1 MMKQQQK
8 GFTLI
13 ELMIVV
19 LTLALLATI
28 AYPSYETYIRRTRL
42 ENVRANLLLNAQKM
56 ERHYSQQHRFPS
68 TVAAAD
74 LEQNT
79 YFDISYEAA
88 SGDNF
93 RLIARPNKNNNPNE
107 NRYMQINGDGI
118 VSVCEQSTG
127 EEANCYVYK

>member
-1 MMKQQQK
+1 MMKQQK

-56 ERHYSQQHRFPS
+56 ERYYSQKHSFPN
-68 TVAAAD
+68 TVAITD

-79 YFDISYEAA
+79 YFNISYEAL

-93 RLIARPNKNNNPNE
+93 RLIARPNGNNPNE
-107 NRYMQINGDGI
+107 KRYMQINGDGI
-118 VSVCEQSTG
+118 VSVCEQSFDKDT
-127 EEANCYVYK
+127 NCHVYK